1 MTESEE
7 TDVRTCIDLYAT
19 VWDLFRT
26 RTFGREELGR
36 TLLERDDHR
45 RVAADADLRAV
56 LSRLVEFGLLEDR
69 PDGFR
74 VAVRPDDVPTE
85 MPESA
90 SLRTEAVRRLVRSS
104 LAGDSADG
112 DGDATL
118 SRDDESY
125 AVVELGAGE
134 AVTSGVRRVASAAEG
149 SDHRGVVVTTP
160 GTNADAAQR
169 VGDQLTEKRRGW
181 EKAGS
186 NVVTGATDDDEL
198 VFRLYLDCLPD
209 ESAGE

>member
-1 MTESEE
+1 MNESEE
-7 TDVRTCIDLYAT
+7 TDVRTCIDLYTT

-36 TLLERDDHR
+36 TLLERDGHR

-56 LSRLVEFGLLEDR
+56 LSRLVEFGLLETR

-74 VAVRPDDVPTE
+74 VAVRPDDVAAE

-104 LAGDSADG
+104 LGGDSTDG
-112 DGDATL
+112 DGDPTL

-125 AVVELGAGE
+125 AVVELGADE

-149 SDHRGVVVTTP
+149 SDHRGVVVATP

-169 VGDQLTEKRRGW
+169 VGDRLTEKHREW

-198 VFRLYLDCLPD
+198 VFRLYLDYLPD
-209 ESAGE
+209 ESGGE